1 MISFRK
7 IRIATLIAGFVAAMS
22 MVAIDHADARRG
34 GSFGSRGT
42 RTFQAPPSTNTAP
55 RQTAPVERSMTPNT
69 QRPATP
75 SATPGMQQRP
85 GFFNGFGG
93 SLLRG
98 LALGGL
104 IGLLLGHGF
113 GGLAGMFGF
122 LLQAL
127 LIGGAIFLVLR
138 LLRSRSGA
146 PAMAGSAYGGN
157 TSYRGPASPMSEPNA
172 RPNASFSIPSIGSR
186 GASPAAPQNSDEIG
200 VTAKDLDA
208 FEQMLRDVQDAYTRE
223 DYATLRSLTTP
234 EVMSYLSEELA
245 QNATDGVRNEV
256 SDIRLLQGDVAESWR
271 EGDRDYVT
279 AAMRYELLDVTRDRA
294 SDRVVSGDAERPTE
308 ATELWTFTRDRNGPW
323 KLSAIQEA

>member
-7 IRIATLIAGFVAAMS
+7 IRIATLMAGFVAAMS

-42 RTFQAPPSTNTAP
+42 RTFQMPRTTNTAP
-55 RQTAPVERSMTPNT
+55 NQTAPVERSMTPNT
-69 QRPATP
+69 QRPAAP
-75 SATPGMQQRP
+75 AATPGMQQRP

-93 SLLRG
+93 NLLRG

-122 LLQAL
+122 LLQIL
-127 LIGGAIFLVLR
+127 LVVGAVMLIARFM
-138 LLRSRSGA
+138 RSRSGA
-146 PAMAGSAYGGN
+146 PAMAGNAYGRDA
-157 TSYRGPASPMSEPNA
+157 SYRGPASPMPQPNA
-172 RPNASFSIPSIGSR
+172 RQNASFSIPSIGSR
-186 GASPAAPQNSDEIG
+186 GASPTAPTNPDEIG

-208 FEQMLRDVQDAYTRE
+208 FEQMLKDVQDAYTRE
-223 DYATLRSLTTP
+223 DYAALRRLTTP

-245 QNATDGVRNEV
+245 QNASEGVRNEV
-256 SDIRLLQGDVAESWR
+256 SDVRLLQGDVAESWR
-271 EGDRDYVT
+271 EGGRDYAT
-279 AAMRYELLDVTRDRA
+279 TAMRYESRDVTRDRA
-294 SDRVVSGDAERPTE
+294 SGRIVSGDADRPTE
-308 ATELWTFTRDRNGPW
+308 ATELWTFTRERNGPW